1 MKLTKYIFL
10 IFIIPIYCQFGKNI
24 VQYKSFDWHYIQ
36 SKYFDVYFYN
46 DDLNSETINANA
58 EFVAKESLKSYD
70 IISNAIGW
78 KLKNRIPIIVYNSHN
93 DFQQTNVIDMFMPEG
108 VGGVTELYKNRV
120 VIPFDGNNQ
129 QFKHVIHHELVHAFI
144 NDYIYKGS
152 IQNMQN
158 NAKTCFR
165 VVRS

>member
-1 MKLTKYIFL
+1 M
-10 IFIIPIYCQFGKNI
+10 N
-24 VQYKSFDWHYIQ
+24 
-36 SKYFDVYFYN
+36 SK
-46 DDLNSETINANA
+46 INANA

-93 DFQQTNVIDMFMPEG
+93 DFQQTNIIDMYMPEG

-129 QFKHVIHHELVHAFI
+129 QFK
-144 NDYIYKGS
+144 
-152 IQNMQN
+152 
-158 NAKTCFR
+158 TCY
-165 VVRS
+165 SS